1 MKNKSGKTFFK
12 TSIAIIICALI
23 FLGVTIITRIF
34 SLNDLQ
40 SELTG
45 TLLATIITAIVT
57 VLLLKG
63 QTEIEENKDLGIHLF
78 EKKQETYFDFIETLE
93 KITQDGKINVPGMPG
108 YTAPKSPDDI
118 NDELMHLI
126 YQLGKIQM
134 TASKD
139 TSRLVTEEVGE
150 LLATIQTQGKDRGLA
165 YEDFAEKLFTIVSDL
180 RGDLYNS
187 ASSIKADDDFQPV
200 DKKSFNNTLS
210 IAGFGNSITTTET
223 RENILNN
230 YIEYTISE
238 LKENYPNTSGLY
250 ICFIKGGNIINNLTP
265 SVAVS
270 YFFRNRDC
278 CIQIIMPLEGSKKV
292 AIEFTN
298 SSKSEWFG
306 LIQGGLQNPKWVIGK
321 KFDQKQMKK
330 IDFIHQD
337 AEFLKFQSADENG
350 RKAIVKDMLNCC
362 DKLRELLENKE

>member
-108 YTAPKSPDDI
+108 YTPPKSPDDI

-134 TASKD
+134 TASEN
-139 TSRLVTEEVGE
+139 TSLRVTEKVGQ
-150 LLATIQTQGKDRGLA
+150 LLAIIQTQGKDKGVV
-165 YEDFAEKLFTIVSDL
+165 YSDFAGQLFSLVSDL
-180 RGDLYNS
+180 RKDLYNS
-187 ASSIKADDDFQPV
+187 ASSIKADD
-200 DKKSFNNTLS
+200 KFNAVGKDAFFKTLS
-210 IAGFGNSITTTET
+210 IAGFGNSLKAVET
-223 RENILNN
+223 RENILSD
-230 YIEYTISE
+230 YIEFIVAE
-238 LKENYPNTSGLY
+238 LKENYQNISNLY
-250 ICFIKGGNIINNLTP
+250 ISFMKGSYRLENISPLEAATN
-265 SVAVS
+265 
-270 YFFRNRDC
+270 FFKNSNC
-278 CIQIIMPLEGSKKV
+278 CIQINVPLTETKKFI
-292 AIEFTN
+292 IEIEN
-298 SSKSEWFG
+298 SSYEKYHG
-306 LIQGGLQNPKWVIGK
+306 LIQGGLQNSNKWDPVS
-321 KFDQKQMKK
+321 KFEWH
-330 IDFIHQD
+330 IDFIHQAKGYQDFRD
-337 AEFLKFQSADENG
+337 ADSNG
-350 RKAIVKDMLNCC
+350 RRAIVKEKIKSFDG
-362 DKLRELLENKE
+362 KISENLKIQD

>member
-1 MKNKSGKTFFK
+1 MKNKSGRTFFK
-12 TSIAIIICALI
+12 TSVAIIICALI

-93 KITQDGKINVPGMPG
+93 KITQDGRINVPGLPG

-118 NDELMHLI
+118 NDELLHLI

-139 TSRLVTEEVGE
+139 TSCLVTEKVGK
-150 LLATIQTQGKDRGLA
+150 LLAIIQTQGKDKGLVYA
-165 YEDFAEKLFTIVSDL
+165 DFAEQLFSLVSDL
-180 RGDLYNS
+180 RKDLYNS
-187 ASSIKADDDFQPV
+187 ASSVKAEEKFEAVGKDAFF
-200 DKKSFNNTLS
+200 KTLS
-210 IAGFGNSITTTET
+210 IAGFGNSLKAMET
-223 RENILNN
+223 KENIFSD

-238 LKENYPNTSGLY
+238 LKENYPNTSDLY
-250 ICFIKGGNIINNLTP
+250 ICFIKGGNIVNNLTP
-265 SVAVS
+265 LVAAS
-270 YFFRNRDC
+270 YFFGNRDC
-278 CIQIIMPLEGSKKV
+278 CIQIIMPLEGSKRV
-292 AIEFTN
+292 AIEFAN
-298 SSKSEWFG
+298 SSKKDYFG
-306 LIQGGLQNPKWVIGK
+306 LIQGGLQNPKWINGK
-321 KFDQKQMKK
+321 KFDQKLMKK

-337 AEFLKFQSADENG
+337 EEFIKFQKADENG
-350 RKAIVKDMLNCC
+350 RKALVKNMLNCC
-362 DKLRELLENKE
+362 DKLRGLLENKE

>member
-1 MKNKSGKTFFK
+1 MKNKSGRTFFK
-12 TSIAIIICALI
+12 TSVAIIICALI

-93 KITQDGKINVPGMPG
+93 KITQDGKINVPGLPG
-108 YTAPKSPDDI
+108 YTAPKSPDDV
-118 NDELMHLI
+118 NDELLHLI

-150 LLATIQTQGKDRGLA
+150 LLAILQTQDKNRGLVYA
-165 YEDFAEKLFTIVSDL
+165 DFAEKLFTLVSDL
-180 RGDLYNS
+180 RKDLYNS
-187 ASSIKADDDFQPV
+187 TSTIKADNDFQPV
-200 DKKSFNNTLS
+200 GKDAFLNTLS
-210 IAGFGNSITTTET
+210 TAGFGNFLNVTET
-223 RENILNN
+223 RENILKD
-230 YIEYTISE
+230 YIEYTIAE
-238 LKENYPNTSGLY
+238 LKENYPNTEKLY
-250 ICFIKGGNIINNLTP
+250 ICFIKGGNIINNLTA
-265 SVAVS
+265 SVATS

-278 CIQIIMPLEGSKKV
+278 CIQIIIPLEGSKRV
-292 AIEFTN
+292 AIEFGN
-298 SSKSEWFG
+298 YSKKDYHG
-306 LIQGGLQNPKWVIGK
+306 LIQGGLQNPKWIIGK
-321 KFDQKQMKK
+321 KFDQKLMKK

-337 AEFLKFQSADENG
+337 AEFIKFQNADENG
-350 RKAIVKDMLNCC
+350 RKALVKDMLNCC
-362 DKLRELLENKE
+362 DKLRILLENKE

>member
-1 MKNKSGKTFFK
+1 MKNESGKTFFK

-108 YTAPKSPDDI
+108 YTPPKSPDDI

-134 TASKD
+134 TASNT
-139 TSRLVTEEVGE
+139 TSLDVTDKVGK
-150 LLATIQTQGKDRGLA
+150 LLAIIQTQGKDKGVVYA
-165 YEDFAEKLFTIVSDL
+165 DFAEQLFALVSDL
-180 RGDLYNS
+180 RKDLYNS
-187 ASSIKADDDFQPV
+187 ASSVLADRNFKAVGKDAFF
-200 DKKSFNNTLS
+200 KTLS
-210 IAGFGNSITTTET
+210 IAGFANSLKAMET
-223 RENILNN
+223 RENILCNF
-230 YIEYTISE
+230 IEYTISE
-238 LKENYPNTSGLY
+238 LKENYPNTSGIY

-265 SVAVS
+265 MVATS
-270 YFFRNRDC
+270 YFFSNRDC
-278 CIQIIMPLEGSKKV
+278 CIQIIMPLEGSKRV
-292 AIEFTN
+292 AIEFAN

-337 AEFLKFQSADENG
+337 AEFLKFQNADENG
-350 RKAIVKDMLNCC
+350 RKALVKDMLNCC